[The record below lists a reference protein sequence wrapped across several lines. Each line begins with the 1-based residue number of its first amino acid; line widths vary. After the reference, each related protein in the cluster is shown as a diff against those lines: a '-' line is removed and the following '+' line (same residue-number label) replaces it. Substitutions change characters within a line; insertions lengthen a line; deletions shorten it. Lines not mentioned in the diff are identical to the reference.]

1 MELKITIKNIK
12 ENQAVAFA
20 QMLDHMM
27 YNGYVGTTEYVGFLV
42 DGDGDFHPQIETNI
56 NPDIRNKYAKYT
68 KVYAD
73 GKSQRKTN
81 DPNDKLIED
90 KFPWTQAITLY
101 DYNDFKL
108 TDLEIKNI
116 TGGGI

>member
-20 QMLDHMM
+20 QMLEYMM
-27 YNGYVGTTEYVGFLV
+27 HVGKMGRMEYIGFLV
-42 DGDGDFHPQIETNI
+42 DGVDFRPKIETNI

-90 KFPWTQAITLY
+90 KFPWTQAVTLF

-108 TDLEIKNI
+108 TDLEIQNI
-116 TGGGI
+116 EGGGI